1 MKNGR
6 QIEEGC
12 AEVTVCVCEGMCV
25 YRRLCGCVCLWVSG
39 CGCDELEMC
48 ENEEKIKDDWDSNV
62 KQRRGVKG

>member
-48 ENEEKIKDDWDSNV
+48 ENEEKIKDD
-62 KQRRGVKG
+62 